1 MSSVTSWMCE
11 PLKAWYSTLDEAEA
25 GVATAEAMTGVDQA
39 ATPSRF
45 LRSIVPERGPSAFIS
60 VIC

>member
-1 MSSVTSWMCE
+1 MCE